1 LDLTTAAAAARCVSD
16 SPTVMIRPGGLL
28 LVVSHLFAIPSSSF
42 MGGVGNEVNK
52 L

>member
-28 LVVSHLFAIPSSSF
+28 LVVVSHLFAIPSSSF
-42 MGGVGNEVNK
+42 MGGVGE
-52 L
+52 